1 MAVRKSTRQREPGSL
16 RASRALTEAV
26 RRQRVLLAAL
36 AGLALLAWAALWAW
50 SLSPHARYLDHA
62 GWLAAGP
69 AAALCRALPAGAL
82 WLPPLLHALAWGLM
96 TLAMMLPTT
105 LPLFDA
111 FDRML
116 RGRADRRR
124 LLWLL
129 GLGYLAAWGAFGL
142 AAHGL
147 HELLQALLAR
157 WSGLARHAWIAGAAT
172 VALAGA
178 FQFSAL
184 KRHCLDKCRAPMG
197 FVVTHW
203 HGHHA
208 VRESLALGAHHGL
221 YCVGCCWA
229 LMLLMFVVGMG
240 NLGWML
246 LLGLLMALEKN
257 LPWGRRLSAPLGLLL
272 LGWAAALVMAR
283 L

>member
-1 MAVRKSTRQREPGSL
+1 MPNASRQR
-16 RASRALTEAV
+16 
-26 RRQRVLLAAL
+26 QVLLPAL
-36 AGLALLAWAALWAW
+36 AGLALLAWAALWGW
-50 SLSPHARYLDHA
+50 SLSPHARYLEHA
-62 GWLAAGP
+62 GWLATGP

-82 WLPPLLHALAWGLM
+82 WLPPLLHALAWVLM

-116 RGRADRRR
+116 RGRADRHR
-124 LLWLL
+124 LLLLL

-142 AAHGL
+142 AAHAL
-147 HELLQALLAR
+147 HEGLQALLAQ
-157 WSGLARHAWIAGAAT
+157 WSGLARHAWVAGAAT

-184 KRHCLDKCRAPMG
+184 KRRCLDKCRAPMS
-197 FVVTHW
+197 FVVQHW
-203 HGHHA
+203 RGRRA
-208 VRESLALGAHHGL
+208 ALQAWRLGAHHGL

-240 NLGWML
+240 NLGWMML
-246 LLGLLMALEKN
+246 LALLMALEKN
-257 LPWGRRLSAPLGLLL
+257 LSGGRRLSMPLGLLL
-272 LGWAAALVMAR
+272 LGWAAALVMVH